1 MNPFG
6 FIVQFVFRSGGAAAS
21 PSDLDP
27 DHIKIALESGSHF
40 HLLKSVAGLATNKD
54 ARCIRDSGHH
64 MPYTTTHLGPFRR
77 PFCDGAA
84 ATASTLVRQRYI

>member
-64 MPYTTTHLGPFRR
+64 TPGPFRR
-77 PFCDGAA
+77 PFCDSAA